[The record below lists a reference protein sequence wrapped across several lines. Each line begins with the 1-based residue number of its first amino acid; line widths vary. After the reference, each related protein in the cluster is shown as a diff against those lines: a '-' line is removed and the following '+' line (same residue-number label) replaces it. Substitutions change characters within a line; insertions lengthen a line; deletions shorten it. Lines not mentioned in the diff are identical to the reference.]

1 MISFNIKSQ
10 KASSSPLGLSTPSEK
25 PILSF
30 SDLLRGM
37 GKKEEPKV
45 VQNGALVLAL
55 ASDVK
60 ENISAKDNT
69 NVKTAPKSDTFF
81 SLLKNEDTI
90 ALESKEILELNPKL
104 AVALDVKELKVLVK
118 DAKEYLKTQIIQSD
132 GYQKSQIQELPKTL
146 KGLAELGKK
155 LGVDI
160 SKITLQEVQPDTQ
173 AKKVEAKIAEIPLI
187 IAKKESTAPQPLANK
202 ISQESLRAALN
213 FEIPHAK
220 IASKE
225 TAKEIAV
232 PKLAEEIPHAKI
244 ATKEAA
250 KETAKEAATPEVLQ
264 AINTKVSKMP
274 SIADTTHTQI
284 IKDKI
289 QEQTE
294 PDIQKVAL
302 PQEVKATPLVKA
314 QEQKV
319 YSTQLLVQ
327 MKQLKDE
334 NQTGANNKVQM
345 TSKSKTDET
354 LTSLL
359 RGEKPIVANPVIS
372 PDLSF
377 TPATTLTPTTSSD
390 SSTATITAMEKLL
403 YGETQPQNET
413 STNVKTDIFTVNK
426 SEELEVK
433 MNEAKQMVRYLS
445 SDVKGAIEDYKS
457 PFTRVKVQLNP
468 QKLGE
473 VELTIVQRGNNLHVN
488 ISSNNA
494 AINTLALNANELR
507 TTLTNNGINNATLN
521 FNNTSD
527 NSSFSQQQQN
537 RQNEKQAHKEYN
549 YYEKEEVKEEILSSL
564 EIIVPRYI

>member
-274 SIADTTHTQI
+274 SIADTTHTQM

>member
-173 AKKVEAKIAEIPLI
+173 AKKVEGKIAEIPLI
-187 IAKKESTAPQPLANK
+187 IVKKESTAPQPLANK

-244 ATKEAA
+244 AT

-403 YGETQPQNET
+403 YGETQPQNEM

-445 SDVKGAIEDYKS
+445 SDVKSAIEDYKS